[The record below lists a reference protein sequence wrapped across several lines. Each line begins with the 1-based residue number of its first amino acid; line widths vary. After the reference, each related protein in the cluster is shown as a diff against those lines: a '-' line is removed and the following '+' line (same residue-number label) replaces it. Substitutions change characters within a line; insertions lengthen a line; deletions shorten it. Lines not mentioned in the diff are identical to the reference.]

1 MIHQPSSHREDSLIQ
16 KDLTKLQQR
25 EQRIVAKL
33 AEAREV
39 QTRAL
44 KRFAEAQARVLLL
57 ENHLQALRARL
68 QPSQSSPTQAT
79 SPAPTS
85 TSDAQPVQSA
95 PEPALHA
102 EANTVQPSTSQAA
115 HKRESIHSPDV
126 APEPATQHVD
136 QAPEQ
141 EHEIIRPLS
150 AAPEATDQPT
160 GGTELL
166 ARISAMSAGIPRE
179 TLPQTGELAAPD
191 LLAEDL
197 DETVRRTIRPPTSP
211 APQEIRMD
219 QAEEDALLAA
229 ILAMAHE
236 PTNDEDETQKSA
248 RQTVQKA
255 EQSLNEVNLAI
266 LNGTLSG
273 SEADNAL
280 HEAEVQVAQARAQLA
295 ASGPAPDASTST
307 ASESDITDKLPVMHD
322 RDARMRE
329 PQ

>member
-1 MIHQPSSHREDSLIQ
+1 MLHQPSSHREDSLIQ

-33 AEAREV
+33 AEAREA

-68 QPSQSSPTQAT
+68 QPPQSSPARTQAT
-79 SPAPTS
+79 RPSPVS
-85 TSDAQPVQSA
+85 TSDAQPVQ
-95 PEPALHA
+95 PVP
-102 EANTVQPSTSQAA
+102 
-115 HKRESIHSPDV
+115 K
-126 APEPATQHVD
+126 PATQHVD
-136 QAPEQ
+136 QPPEQ

-150 AAPEATDQPT
+150 VMPEATDQPT

-166 ARISAMSAGIPRE
+166 ARIAAMSAGIPRE

-191 LLAEDL
+191 ILAEDL

-219 QAEEDALLAA
+219 QAEEDELLAA

-236 PTNDEDETQKSA
+236 PTDNEDETQKSA

-280 HEAEVQVAQARAQLA
+280 HEAEEQVTQARAQLG
-295 ASGPAPDASTST
+295 ASSPTPDARVSTT
-307 ASESDITDKLPVMHD
+307 SESDITDKLPVMHD

-329 PQ
+329 PL

>member
-33 AEAREV
+33 AEAREA

-44 KRFAEAQARVLLL
+44 KRFAEAQARALLL
-57 ENHLQALRARL
+57 ENHLQAIRARL
-68 QPSQSSPTQAT
+68 QPPQSSPTRTQAT
-79 SPAPTS
+79 GPSPAS
-85 TSDAQPVQSA
+85 TSDAQPIQSA
-95 PEPALHA
+95 PEPASQHIG
-102 EANTVQPSTSQAA
+102 QP
-115 HKRESIHSPDV
+115 
-126 APEPATQHVD
+126 
-136 QAPEQ
+136 PEQ
-141 EHEIIRPLS
+141 EHEIIHPLS
-150 AAPEATDQPT
+150 VTPEATEQPT
-160 GGTELL
+160 GGTEVL
-166 ARISAMSAGIPRE
+166 ARIAAMSAGIPRE

-191 LLAEDL
+191 LLAEDS
-197 DETVRRTIRPPTSP
+197 DETVRRTIRSP
-211 APQEIRMD
+211 ASPVPQEIRMD

-236 PTNDEDETQKSA
+236 PTDNEDETQKSA

-255 EQSLNEVNLAI
+255 EQDLNEVNLAI

-280 HEAEVQVAQARAQLA
+280 HEAEEQVTQARSQLG
-295 ASGPAPDASTST
+295 ASGPAPDALVSTT
-307 ASESDITDKLPVMHD
+307 SESDITDKLPVMHD

>member
-95 PEPALHA
+95 PEPVSQHIS
-102 EANTVQPSTSQAA
+102 QPS
-115 HKRESIHSPDV
+115 E
-126 APEPATQHVD
+126 E
-136 QAPEQ
+136 

-150 AAPEATDQPT
+150 VTPEATDQPT
-160 GGTELL
+160 CGAELL
-166 ARISAMSAGIPRE
+166 TRIAAMSAGIPRE
-179 TLPQTGELAAPD
+179 TLPQTGELAEPD

-197 DETVRRTIRPPTSP
+197 EDTVRRTIRPPTSP

-280 HEAEVQVAQARAQLA
+280 HEAEEQVSQARAQRV
-295 ASGPAPDASTST
+295 ASVPAPDAPTST
-307 ASESDITDKLPVMHD
+307 SESDITDKLPVMHD